1 VPRDS
6 RGFQDII
13 WCMSTEW
20 SPSGFLLTGRCAIVT
35 GCARGLGRSLAHG
48 LAAAGAQVLACDLIG
63 DGAHAVATE
72 IRAAGGK
79 AHAFRMDVTDHQGAL
94 DAVTFGM
101 KEFGSVDVLVN
112 NAAIDIIEPVQEVS
126 QENWNK
132 ILNVNLTGVFQCSQ
146 AAADQMIRQGRGG
159 SIINVSSIA
168 STAGIE
174 KLAAYSAAKAGVNQ
188 LTRVMALELA
198 NHRIR
203 VNAIAPG
210 YLENVMEG
218 ASHEH
223 SDLRK
228 EQQILGSTPL
238 GRRAQLS
245 EIVGPVVFLASE
257 AASYITGTVLF
268 VDGGYTAR

>member
-1 VPRDS
+1 
-6 RGFQDII
+6 
-13 WCMSTEW
+13 MSSDW
-20 SPSGFLLTGRCAIVT
+20 SPSGFLLTGRSAIVT
-35 GCARGLGRSLAHG
+35 GCARGLGRCLAHG
-48 LAAAGAQVLACDLIG
+48 LAAAGALVLACDLVG
-63 DGAHAVATE
+63 DGANAVAKE
-72 IRAAGGK
+72 IQAAGGK
-79 AHAFRMDVTDHQGAL
+79 AHAFPMDVTNGQATL
-94 DAVTFGM
+94 DAAAFGV

-112 NAAIDIIEPVQEVS
+112 NAAIDVIEPVQEVS
-126 QENWNK
+126 QESWNR
-132 ILNVNLTGVFQCSQ
+132 ILDVNLTGVFQCSQ
-146 AAADQMIRQGRGG
+146 AAADQMIRQATGG

-168 STAGIE
+168 STVGIE

-198 NHRIR
+198 SHRIR

-218 ASHEH
+218 AAREH

-228 EQQILGSTPL
+228 EQQIFASTPL
-238 GRRAQLS
+238 GRRARLS
-245 EIVGPVVFLASE
+245 EVVGPVVFLASD